1 VSEANNSGIE
11 ALIDVSARLGRD
23 PLLVQAG
30 SGNTSVKIDGILWIK
45 ASGKWLAHAARE
57 EIFVPVDLVDIK
69 SCIQR
74 KKDFVAQYTSRSGLR
89 LVPSIETAMH
99 ALVPWP
105 VTIHI
110 HSVNTIAW
118 AVREDGPAHLADR
131 LAGLR
136 WQWIPYVGSGLP
148 LAREV
153 EKTFSKS
160 PETEILVLG
169 NHGLVVC
176 GKDARAAE
184 ELLFQVEKRLATEPR
199 PMPEP
204 DRALLQRIAHGSEW
218 CLPDLEAV
226 HALSTDAISRA
237 ILVDGILY
245 PCQAIFLGPSTPLLA
260 SSLPVSEAIER
271 HECCNGAR
279 PRFFVV
285 EGNGV
290 IVSES
295 MTRAEREMLLGLAEV
310 VRRIDVK
317 ATIRYL
323 SQAELTSVLN
333 AEAYRYRGLVEN
345 SEDTPFA
352 VEWHSPASGT
362 IASARPVSLAA
373 ERFERHL
380 VKPTDRFDS

>member
-1 VSEANNSGIE
+1 MVSGTNHSEIQ

-30 SGNTSVKIDGILWIK
+30 SGNTSLKIDGVLWIK
-45 ASGKWLAHAARE
+45 ASGKWLAHAAQE
-57 EIFVPVDLVDIK
+57 EILVPVDLVEIR

-74 KKDFVAQYTSRSGLR
+74 KTDFGAQYTSPSGRR

-99 ALVPWP
+99 AVVPRAATLH
-105 VTIHI
+105 V

-153 EKTFSKS
+153 EKTFSHS

-176 GKDARAAE
+176 GEDARAAE
-184 ELLFQVEKRLATEPR
+184 ELLSQVEKRLAIEPR
-199 PMPEP
+199 RAPAP
-204 DRALLQRIAHGSEW
+204 DRALLQRIARGSGW
-218 CLPDLEAV
+218 HLPDLEAV
-226 HALSTDAISRA
+226 HALSTDAICRT
-237 ILVDGILY
+237 ILVEGILY
-245 PCQAIFLGPSTPLLA
+245 PCQAIFLGPSTPVLD

-271 HECCNGAR
+271 YECRNGAR
-279 PRFFVV
+279 PRFFLV
-285 EGNGV
+285 EGSGV

-310 VRRIDVK
+310 VRRIDVE
-317 ATIRYL
+317 ANIRYL
-323 SQAELTSVLN
+323 SQAELTGVLN
-333 AEAYRYRGLVEN
+333 TEAYRYRGLVEN
-345 SEDTPFA
+345 SEDSTLF
-352 VEWHSPASGT
+352 
-362 IASARPVSLAA
+362 LA
-373 ERFERHL
+373 L
-380 VKPTDRFDS
+380 

>member
-1 VSEANNSGIE
+1 MSGTNHSEIQ
-11 ALIDVSARLGRD
+11 ALVDVSARLLGRD

-30 SGNTSVKIDGILWIK
+30 SGNTSVKLDGVLWIK
-45 ASGKWLAHAARE
+45 ASGKWLAHAAQE
-57 EIFVPVDLVDIK
+57 EILVPVDLVEIK

-74 KKDFVAQYTSRSGLR
+74 KTDFGAQYTSPSGHR

-99 ALVPWP
+99 AVVPRAA
-105 VTIHI
+105 TIHV

-136 WQWIPYVGSGLP
+136 WQWIPYVGSGQP

-153 EKTFSKS
+153 EKTFSHS

-176 GKDARAAE
+176 GADARAAE
-184 ELLFQVEKRLATEPR
+184 ELLLQVEKRLAIEPR
-199 PMPEP
+199 RAPEP
-204 DRALLQRIAHGSEW
+204 DRALLQRIARGSEW

-226 HALSTDAISRA
+226 HALSTDAISRT
-237 ILVDGILY
+237 ILVEGILY
-245 PCQAIFLGPSTPLLA
+245 PCQAIFLGPSTPVLA
-260 SSLPVSEAIER
+260 SSLPVCEAIER
-271 HECCNGAR
+271 YERCNGAR

-285 EGNGV
+285 EGAGV

-310 VRRIDVK
+310 VRRIDME
-317 ATIRYL
+317 ANIRYL

-345 SEDTPFA
+345 SEGTPLF
-352 VEWHSPASGT
+352 PAAL
-362 IASARPVSLAA
+362 ISA
-373 ERFERHL
+373 E
-380 VKPTDRFDS
+380 

>member
-1 VSEANNSGIE
+1 VSGTNHSEIQ
-11 ALIDVSARLGRD
+11 ALIDVSARLGCD

-30 SGNTSVKIDGILWIK
+30 SGNTSVKIDGVLWIK
-45 ASGKWLAHAARE
+45 ASGKWLAHAGRE
-57 EIFVPVDLVDIK
+57 EILVPVDLAEIK

-74 KKDFVAQYTSRSGLR
+74 KTEFVAQYTSPSGHR

-99 ALVPWP
+99 AVVPRSA
-105 VTIHI
+105 TIHV

-153 EKTFSKS
+153 EKTFSNS

-176 GKDARAAE
+176 GEDAGTAE
-184 ELLFQVEKRLATEPR
+184 ESLFQVEERLAIEPR
-199 PMPEP
+199 RAPEP
-204 DRALLQRIAHGSEW
+204 DRALLQRITRGSEW
-218 CLPDLEAV
+218 CLPDLDAV
-226 HALSTDAISRA
+226 HTLSTDPISRR
-237 ILVDGILY
+237 ILVEGILY
-245 PCQAIFLGPSTPLLA
+245 PCQAIFLGPSTPVLA
-260 SSLPVSEAIER
+260 SSLPVSDAIDR
-271 HECCNGAR
+271 YECCNGAR
-279 PRFFVV
+279 PRFFLV
-285 EGNGV
+285 EGSGV
-290 IVSES
+290 IVSET

-310 VRRIDVK
+310 VRRIDVG
-317 ATIRYL
+317 ANIRYL

-345 SEDTPFA
+345 SEGTPLFPA
-352 VEWHSPASGT
+352 VVRKNSGG
-362 IASARPVSLAA
+362 R
-373 ERFERHL
+373 
-380 VKPTDRFDS
+380 